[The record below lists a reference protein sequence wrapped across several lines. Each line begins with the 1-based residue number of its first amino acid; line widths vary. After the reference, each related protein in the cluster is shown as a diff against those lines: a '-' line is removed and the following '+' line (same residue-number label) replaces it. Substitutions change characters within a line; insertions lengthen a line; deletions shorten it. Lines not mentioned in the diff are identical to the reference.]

1 MVFPT
6 TASSSSISH
15 SSNGPD
21 CPPVLYN
28 PYGAGLDYDE
38 DEDRCRSCQSTSLHT
53 DWKQGDRVCTNCG
66 VVSEGSLR
74 DDRPEWKEFAEAEDL
89 AKGLPAGARSGM
101 VAVDESKYLGG
112 LQPTSLS
119 KHSFGGEM
127 GGYDDQRVRKRLR
140 ATNRKLDHMMDKI
153 HHKAVK
159 DAKVERNVMRR
170 KQVYEHEHHQDDSSI
185 RPEYDQLLLQ
195 EEEDAHRMQ
204 AALYAEKWSLQRSI
218 RLFGS
223 GHGHEQMNEED
234 PDSSEGRDDLLGRMD
249 GTLRKASQDLYKAYS
264 MLLEAAQKLH
274 LPDRVINEAANRL
287 VQYVTRRD
295 GFCVKGVSSRLSK
308 SQGSETPA
316 QLKQAAERL
325 RDYNKL
331 KQIGS
336 LGSAIL
342 FLTARHLGWTR
353 LLQEVCASFQIEDV
367 VEASFIKPKHC
378 SKAMNEIKATFPDY
392 ARSHMVAAA
401 AAVTGST
408 PSAASPAADATE
420 SLATAN
426 FADHSLR
433 KLQLPPVAEASI
445 RTLLAHCRQEQLLSG
460 RNSGTKLATLCAS
473 VAFFVCT
480 AGSVMQRLAQQA
492 KAQPLS
498 PVKTEP
504 SEGTKKRKSSSI
516 SAPIPRKRLKCDES
530 SEGIQENGES
540 CSILETRDS
549 SKCIQTDSEHDT
561 MGSSSPPKTV
571 SGEDDDDED
580 DDEEEPFDVFTH
592 SAATEAHSENLGY
605 EMRRMWDAWVEQMPW
620 SRTVGEIEH
629 SSGVSRNVVLE
640 FYKSDLYPRRE
651 DLLRSLK
658 EAVTKDGSN
667 PNSLPETP
675 LAPILLDR
683 ISTAAPLMSNRLKP

>member
-1 MVFPT
+1 MVFPMN
-6 TASSSSISH
+6 APSSPVSH
-15 SSNGPD
+15 SLNGPD

-28 PYGAGLDYDE
+28 PNGASLDYDE
-38 DEDRCRSCQSTSLHT
+38 DDDRCRSCQSRSLHT

-66 VVSEGSLR
+66 VVAEGSLR

-89 AKGLPAGARSGM
+89 AKGLPAGARCGM

-119 KHSFGGEM
+119 KQSFGGEI
-127 GGYDDQRVRKRLR
+127 GGYDQQLVRKRLR
-140 ATNRKLDHMMDKI
+140 ATNRKLDYMMEKI
-153 HHKAVK
+153 HHKALK
-159 DAKVERNVMRR
+159 DAKMERNIMRR
-170 KQVYEHEHHQDDSSI
+170 KHGNGHGHDQDDSI

-204 AALYAEKWSLQRSI
+204 AALYAEKWSLERAI

-223 GHGHEQMNEED
+223 GHEQRNED
-234 PDSSEGRDDLLGRMD
+234 PDTLEEREALLARMD

-274 LPDRVINEAANRL
+274 LPDRVMNEAANRL

-295 GFCVKGVSSRLSK
+295 GFCVKGVSSRLSTSK
-308 SQGSETPA
+308 GAETPA

-325 RDYNKL
+325 REYNKL

-353 LLQEVCASFQIEDV
+353 LLQEVCASFQIELEDV
-367 VEASFIKPKHC
+367 VETSFIKLKHC

-392 ARSHMVAAA
+392 ARSHMVAAVA
-401 AAVTGST
+401 GT
-408 PSAASPAADATE
+408 AASASLPATTAVAE

-433 KLQLPPVAEASI
+433 KLQLPPVAAASI

-492 KAQPLS
+492 KTQPLS

-504 SEGTKKRKSSSI
+504 SEATKKRKSSSI

-530 SEGIQENGES
+530 SKGIQENGES
-540 CSILETRDS
+540 SILETRDS
-549 SKCIQTDSEHDT
+549 KYIQTDSEHDT
-561 MGSSSPPKTV
+561 MGSSSQPKTV

-580 DDEEEPFDVFTH
+580 DDDEEPFDVFTH
-592 SAATEAHSENLGY
+592 SAATEAHSEKLEY

-620 SRTVGEIEH
+620 SRTVGEIEN
-629 SSGVSRNVVLE
+629 SSGVSRNMVME

-651 DLLRSLK
+651 ELLRSLK

-667 PNSLPETP
+667 SNCLQETP
-675 LAPILLDR
+675 LAPILLDH